1 MNLKSKIETTHKAID
16 VWVMKRTVYLKM
28 ADFRILACPADKF
41 TILKNATDK
50 QIQKVRLILKGTS
63 LHWEELGE
71 DITVRGLIE
80 GSLQLD
86 ME

>member
-16 VWVMKRTVYLKM
+16 VWVMKRTVYLKL
-28 ADFRILACPADKF
+28 ADFRIMAFPADKF

-50 QIQKVRLILKGTS
+50 QIQKVKLILKGTS
-63 LHWEELGE
+63 LRWEELDE
-71 DITVRGLIE
+71 DITIKGLLE
-80 GSLQLD
+80 ENYQLD